1 MLTKL
6 VYAKLFQII
15 LKYEYT
21 VHSHFVIKI
30 IANIFNH
37 VIKLFKRGIY
47 LYLYQLTGYSE
58 KWWKAGAREHLIEAL
73 WYAIQIHIRI
83 SEFPRM
89 IFLSTTN
96 PSKQLP
102 LSMRRS
108 LLKNEAHL
116 PLKHESLPHPLK
128 NEATSKDMISTKKP

>member
-1 MLTKL
+1 MLNFFRSFWNMNTLYIVISLSKL
-6 VYAKLFQII
+6 LPISSTTWLSYYII
-15 LKYEYT
+15 
-21 VHSHFVIKI
+21 
-30 IANIFNH
+30 
-37 VIKLFKRGIY
+37 
-47 LYLYQLTGYSE
+47 YLYQLTGYSA

-73 WYAIQIHIRI
+73 WYAIQIHIGI

>member
-1 MLTKL
+1 MLNFFRSFWNMNTLYIVISLSKL
-6 VYAKLFQII
+6 LPISSTTWLSYYII
-15 LKYEYT
+15 
-21 VHSHFVIKI
+21 
-30 IANIFNH
+30 
-37 VIKLFKRGIY
+37 
-47 LYLYQLTGYSE
+47 YLYQLTGYSA

-102 LSMRRS
+102 LSMRRP

>member
-37 VIKLFKRGIY
+37 VIRLFKRGTY
-47 LYLYQLTGYSE
+47 LYLYQLTHWVLSE
-58 KWWKAGAREHLIEAL
+58 VVEGRGQGALNRSFMVRNTNTYQNIRVSPHDFFKHHQPIKAVASLYEA
-73 WYAIQIHIRI
+73 
-83 SEFPRM
+83 FP
-89 IFLSTTN
+89 T
-96 PSKQLP
+96 
-102 LSMRRS
+102 
-108 LLKNEAHL
+108 
-116 PLKHESLPHPLK
+116 
-128 NEATSKDMISTKKP
+128 